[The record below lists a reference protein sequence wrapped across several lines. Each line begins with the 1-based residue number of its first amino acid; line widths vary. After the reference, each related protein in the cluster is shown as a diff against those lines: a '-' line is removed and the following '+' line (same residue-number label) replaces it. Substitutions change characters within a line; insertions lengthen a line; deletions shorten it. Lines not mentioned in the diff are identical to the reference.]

1 MDKTEETDVVD
12 QIYSNDEFDDVSS
25 EGPVSD
31 TVRHGSVP
39 RKQFPCGRSSE
50 MRLSPYVGVDN
61 GMIPC
66 GTPTSAKQSGLATP
80 AVVGENPGMDSGLR
94 TSETRVGRVSTSPDI
109 DKSMVGQTPDRSS
122 AGRTAGRDH
131 HRLTDYDGTEGGM
144 PVVIIEDGPIVETR
158 GLQPEVSSK
167 SSSLLSEWSMRLLKN
182 IQIDVKKTS

>member
-1 MDKTEETDVVD
+1 
-12 QIYSNDEFDDVSS
+12 
-25 EGPVSD
+25 
-31 TVRHGSVP
+31 
-39 RKQFPCGRSSE
+39 
-50 MRLSPYVGVDN
+50 
-61 GMIPC
+61 
-66 GTPTSAKQSGLATP
+66 
-80 AVVGENPGMDSGLR
+80 MDSGLR

-131 HRLTDYDGTEGGM
+131 HRLTDYDGTKGGM